1 MDEGTRT
8 DEKREI
14 PEVETIQGSE
24 QPRQAHSKAGQS
36 RPRLGS
42 RILLTWLELTV
53 FGITGGI
60 LGTLVGGP
68 PGFIVY
74 LATSLATVGI
84 IFYNV
89 NELIRGWMKVT
100 TINQ

>member
-14 PEVETIQGSE
+14 PEDETIPGSK
-24 QPRQAHSKAGQS
+24 QPRQAHSIAGQS
-36 RPRLGS
+36 QPRLGS

-60 LGTLVGGP
+60 LGTTVGGP

-89 NELIRGWMKVT
+89 NELVKGWMDVT
-100 TINQ
+100 TSNQ